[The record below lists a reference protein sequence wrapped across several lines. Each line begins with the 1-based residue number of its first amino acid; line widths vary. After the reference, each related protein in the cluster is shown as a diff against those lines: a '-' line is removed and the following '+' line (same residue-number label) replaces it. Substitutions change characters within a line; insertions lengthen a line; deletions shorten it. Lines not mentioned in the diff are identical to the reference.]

1 MLLKGEKL
9 SFDGNVFLLFHCW
22 FRFFLRNKQFQ
33 NAMFKLSLNILL
45 LNILAYIK
53 ASAAGSCVTLP
64 ADVMT
69 GFFLLLIFVQ
79 TFLSADGQVAILQ
92 GSLNLIFGKS

>member
-1 MLLKGEKL
+1 
-9 SFDGNVFLLFHCW
+9 
-22 FRFFLRNKQFQ
+22 
-33 NAMFKLSLNILL
+33 MFKLSLNILL

-64 ADVMT
+64 ADIMT

-79 TFLSADGQVAILQ
+79 TFLSADGQIAILQ
-92 GSLNLIFGKS
+92 GSLNLIFGKSWKINYQLITCLLYTSDAADD